1 MTNTCTDCIYE
12 PLPDIAEPCH
22 SCEYYSR
29 WTPKTDVEPTPKTE
43 AKPEALTRESVLNSA
58 KEIVLGGRDAEYGGP
73 EDSFKTI
80 AKLWASYRGEFY
92 STTDVALMLALLKV
106 ARLKTNPMHRDSWI
120 DLAGYAACGGE
131 CSGRE

>member
-1 MTNTCTDCIYE
+1 MTNTCTDCKYE
-12 PLPDIAEPCH
+12 ALLEGCEPCAH
-22 SCEYYSR
+22 CAGFSR
-29 WTPKTDVEPTPKTE
+29 WTPKTEVEPVAETE
-43 AKPEALTRESVLNSA
+43 PVALTRESVLNSA

-80 AKLWASYRGEFY
+80 ANLWSAYRGESY
-92 STTDVALMLALLKV
+92 SAADVALMLAMLKI
-106 ARLKTNPMHRDSWI
+106 ARLKTNPTHRDSWI

>member
-1 MTNTCTDCIYE
+1 MANNCDNCKYE
-12 PLPDIAEPCH
+12 TLLVGCEPCRT
-22 SCEYYSR
+22 CGYYSK
-29 WTPKTDVEPTPKTE
+29 WEPKTE
-43 AKPEALTRESVLNSA
+43 TEPVAEAEPVALTRESVLNSA

-80 AKLWASYRGEFY
+80 ANLWTIYRGKSY

-106 ARLKTNPMHRDSWI
+106 ARLKTNPTHRDSWI